1 MMGKVQSL
9 STGGTLLLADSSVC
23 RKALPAAIL
32 SPRAVGTLRASSDVR
47 PLSPFL
53 FLRCSSFCSSC
64 SAKPVRRWP
73 SFQSV
78 NARMSRGSSVGSF
91 PLLTSSVSSCMSSRV
106 SPRFALSS
114 CSAVS
119 PFLSASSPPAVA
131 SPTAAATRVCSPP
144 SETPSR
150 EWETRSTKRY
160 LWFSSKDTQETPEDR
175 KGTAADVNEGTT
187 AGASQASEEKR
198 SGDNDTQAQGPPVVT
213 FTSADGQTQ
222 LQCAYRAGQT
232 VLMVAFENDVGIE
245 GACGGQCAC
254 STCHVIL
261 NAADFAKFPE
271 ADDDEQDMLDL
282 AAHTTNTSRL
292 GCRLKLGEE
301 HNGVKLQ
308 LPVATVN
315 QMYR

>member
-1 MMGKVQSL
+1 MMGQMQSL
-9 STGGTLLLADSSVC
+9 SAGGASLLADSSVC
-23 RKALPAAIL
+23 RKALLAAIL
-32 SPRAVGTLRASSDVR
+32 SPRAIGTLRASSDLR

-53 FLRCSSFCSSC
+53 SQPCSSFCSSC
-64 SAKPVRRWP
+64 GAKYVRRWP

-78 NARMSRGSSVGSF
+78 NAGMSLGFSVGSF
-91 PLLTSSVSSCMSSRV
+91 PFIPSSVSACTSSRV

-114 CSAVS
+114 YSALS
-119 PFLSASSPPAVA
+119 PFLSSSSPPAVA
-131 SPTAAATRVCSPP
+131 SPTAAATRVSSPP

-150 EWETRSTKRY
+150 EWEACSTKRH
-160 LWFSSKDTQETPEDR
+160 LWFSSKDTQETPADR
-175 KGTAADVNEGTT
+175 EGTAANVNEGTT
-187 AGASQASEEKR
+187 AGSSQASEKR

-213 FTSADGQTQ
+213 FTSADGQTE
-222 LQCAYRAGQT
+222 LQCPYRTGQT

-282 AAHTTNTSRL
+282 AVHTTNTSRL